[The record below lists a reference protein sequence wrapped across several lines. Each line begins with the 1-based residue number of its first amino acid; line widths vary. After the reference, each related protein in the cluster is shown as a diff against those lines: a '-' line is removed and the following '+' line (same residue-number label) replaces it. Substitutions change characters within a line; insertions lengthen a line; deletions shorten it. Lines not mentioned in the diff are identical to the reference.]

1 MKQGL
6 LCVFLSLVLTGCQS
20 VAISHSKEKKIGD
33 FALISSPLDY
43 QHHVI
48 NTSKTAHQICQSPP
62 SNALVGSSD
71 SLGLSGA
78 GDSVSASDGVSDK
91 MSARGDPSYIASDMM
106 YRLCEFIQNS
116 ALSQEEATALF
127 KDIMQS
133 VGAIGV
139 AVASANKSNASSDD
153 DSNDNSNDDSNDDSN

>member
-6 LCVFLSLVLTGCQS
+6 LCVFLSLVLIGCQS
-20 VAISHSKEKKIGD
+20 MAISHSENRQIGD

-48 NTSKTAHQICQSPP
+48 NTTKKSHQICQSPP

-78 GDSVSASDGVSDK
+78 GDGVSASDGVSTK

-116 ALSQEEATALF
+116 TLSQEEATALF

-133 VGAIGV
+133 VGAIGE
-139 AVASANKSNASSDD
+139 ASANKSNDSSDDSSDD
-153 DSNDNSNDDSNDDSN
+153 D

>member
-6 LCVFLSLVLTGCQS
+6 LCVLLSLVLIGCES
-20 VAISHSKEKKIGD
+20 MAISHSTEKQIGD

-48 NTSKTAHQICQSPP
+48 NTTKKAHQICQSPP

-71 SLGLSGA
+71 SLGVSGA
-78 GDSVSASDGVSDK
+78 GDSVSASDGVSGTL
-91 MSARGDPSYIASDMM
+91 SSRGDSSYIASDMM

-116 ALSQEEATALF
+116 TLSQEESTALF
-127 KDIMQS
+127 KDIMHK

-139 AVASANKSNASSDD
+139 AAAKSSKASSDD
-153 DSNDNSNDDSNDDSN
+153 DSDGDSDDDSDDD

>member
-6 LCVFLSLVLTGCQS
+6 LCVFLSLVITGCQS
-20 VAISHSKEKKIGD
+20 MAISHPKEKRVGD

-48 NTSKTAHQICQSPP
+48 NTSQTAHQICQSPP

-78 GDSVSASDGVSDK
+78 GDGVSASDGVSDK

-116 ALSQEEATALF
+116 TLSQEEATALF
-127 KDIMQS
+127 KDIMHA
-133 VGAIGV
+133 VGTIG
-139 AVASANKSNASSDD
+139 VASANKNNASSDD
-153 DSNDNSNDDSNDDSN
+153 SSDDDSDDD

>member
-6 LCVFLSLVLTGCQS
+6 LCVFLSLILIGCQS
-20 VAISHSKEKKIGD
+20 VAISHSKEKQIGD

-48 NTSKTAHQICQSPP
+48 NTSKTSHQICQSPP

-71 SLGLSGA
+71 SIGVSGA
-78 GDSVSASDGVSDK
+78 GDSVSASDGVSDT

-116 ALSQEEATALF
+116 TLSQEEATALF
-127 KDIMQS
+127 KDIMHS

-139 AVASANKSNASSDD
+139 ASANKSSASSDD
-153 DSNDNSNDDSNDDSN
+153 DSGDDSDDD